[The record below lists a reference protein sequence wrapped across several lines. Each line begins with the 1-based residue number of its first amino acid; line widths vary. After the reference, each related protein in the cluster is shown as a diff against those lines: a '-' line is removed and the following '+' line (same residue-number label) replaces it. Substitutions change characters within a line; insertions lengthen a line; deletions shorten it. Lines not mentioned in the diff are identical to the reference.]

1 MCWIKCKLKNTFL
14 FAKNISAVFY
24 KLLHCVLI
32 KHFAKDLHTQQE
44 LKTN

>member
-14 FAKNISAVFY
+14 FVKNISAVFY
-24 KLLHCVLI
+24 KLLQCALI
-32 KHFAKDLHTQQE
+32 KDFAKRLHTQQE